1 MERIKL
7 QGLESW
13 EYEHPLD
20 NSTLETLKKTPL
32 FPKILELTNVPM
44 NSLRRYNLLGSLLR
58 VNENQLPK
66 LYNIFRT
73 ACDILCVNEPLFYI
87 DSNPEINAY
96 TVCSD
101 KPIVVLHG
109 YLLDTMDDNELMFVI
124 GHELA
129 HIKSNHV
136 LYKQLGFILQK
147 GILNSIISSIPG
159 VGLFS
164 DVAIMSLNYAY
175 SQWVRAGEFTS
186 DRGGYLAC
194 QDFTVSCS
202 ALMKLAG
209 YSKRF
214 AHTLSLGEFIEQG
227 RAFETLDTD
236 ALGKIQKIILS
247 YSQTHP
253 WTVSRVHELIGFNE
267 SGNYSTILQRKSE
280 RGTYKPANP
289 VSETIAPAVSQ
300 VYDQAKSAA
309 NNAIKG
315 FTEGFIKFMDN
326 EDKEK

>member
-32 FPKILELTNVPM
+32 FPKILELTNIPM
-44 NSLRRYNLLGSLLR
+44 NSLYRFDLLGSLLR
-58 VNENQLPK
+58 VNKNQLPA

-73 ACDILCVNEPLFYI
+73 ACDILGVDEPLFYI
-87 DSNPEINAY
+87 DANPEFNAY

-101 KPIVVLHG
+101 KPIVVIHG
-109 YLLDTMDDNELMFVI
+109 YLLDIMDDNELMFVI

-147 GILNSIISSIPG
+147 GILNNIISSIPG
-159 VGLFS
+159 IGLLS

-175 SQWVRAGEFTS
+175 TQWVRAGEYTG

-202 ALMKLAG
+202 ALMKTAG

-236 ALGKIQKIILS
+236 TLGKIQKIILS
-247 YSQTHP
+247 YSNNHP
-253 WTVSRVHELIGFNE
+253 WTVSRVHELIRFNE
-267 SGNYSTILQRKSE
+267 NGNYSTILQRKSE
-280 RGTYKPANP
+280 RKTYKPANP
-289 VSETIAPAVSQ
+289 VSETFAPAASQ
-300 VYDQAKSAA
+300 AYDQAKYAA
-309 NNAIKG
+309 NKAIKG
-315 FTEGFIKFMDN
+315 FTEGLTKLMGD